1 MLKKNVSRSPTF
13 DLENIKL
20 HSSSYPHNFQNENEQ
35 ITTRNGTELHSPTF
49 GDGPQLSPILH
60 LSSSNSPTLQPPR
73 LSSRGRRSLT
83 SVSSFEYLRWR
94 RRRRVV
100 AKKTLNWEFLAN
112 TIEVDVDSGRPNPE
126 EENWNKQRGFS
137 ADPPRCHRPFYL
149 LPDPTVHLQILCS
162 SPEPIRPRRTF
173 LYLLLVVLSR
183 S

>member
-1 MLKKNVSRSPTF
+1 MLKKNFSRSPTF

-112 TIEVDVDSGRPNPE
+112 TIEVNPGPLVDPIPMRSIWTNNAAFLLIHLDVIVHFICSLIQPSISKYCAPLPNPSVP
-126 EENWNKQRGFS
+126 G
-137 ADPPRCHRPFYL
+137 AH
-149 LPDPTVHLQILCS
+149 S
-162 SPEPIRPRRTF
+162 ST
-173 LYLLLVVLSR
+173 S
-183 S
+183 SS